1 MKKKKSQKET
11 KDLSGDSSTESY
23 GQKHLIK
30 CRCVLSQYKNLPNA
44 VSHQFLV
51 FSEIENGQVKQKYSQ
66 CNNCGLVHKVIDVC
80 TSEIMQGKENM
91 SSIIS
96 IDDIKNSINPNLIPV
111 LERNNC
117 ELPTWEHVQYVIE
130 KKRWGDIVVLSNDV
144 EGDNKIVKYVRIL
157 GESLFK
163 VDSHIRKES
172 LGE

>member
-51 FSEIENGQVKQKYSQ
+51 FSEVENGQVKQKYSQ
-66 CNNCGLVHKVIDVC
+66 CNNCGLVHKVVDIC

-96 IDDIKNSINPNLIPV
+96 IDDIKNFRQLGSKTAGHP
-111 LERNNC
+111 EFG
-117 ELPTWEHVQYVIE
+117 ELDGIE
-130 KKRWGDIVVLSNDV
+130 TTTGP
-144 EGDNKIVKYVRIL
+144 L
-157 GESLFK
+157 GQGIANAVGMAS
-163 VDSHIRKES
+163 S
-172 LGE
+172 